1 MIENMGDA
9 YECVEELLYLVRCF
23 AGKEQIE
30 EALRHFCKY
39 ERGEADPKTE
49 FNQCSAAY
57 LETKIVM
64 QAPE

>member
-23 AGKEQIE
+23 ADKEKIE
-30 EALRHFCKY
+30 EALRHFYLY
-39 ERGEADPKTE
+39 ERGEADPKEE

-57 LETKIVM
+57 LETKVVM
-64 QAPE
+64 QAQE